1 MFAVIPLSQAL
12 DRYSIDWMQF
22 DWPLDRTSVFGFDG
36 ALDVEIGFGNG
47 AFLADLARHSP
58 ERQFFGIERSLGSLT
73 RLFSRLERD
82 TIQNVRVIQ
91 ADASFAFD
99 HLFGPGDV
107 SRLFLN
113 FPDPWP
119 KERHHSRRLIQ
130 PSFVER
136 VSCRLGEDGE
146 LFIGTDHCD
155 YATWITEVL
164 ESQSA
169 LRSKHDT
176 TFVSEIPGRRPTK
189 YEQKARE
196 AGSKIRFYEWV
207 KNPAPLD
214 AVREEKIE
222 DMPNALL
229 EGEIDVKDLMKDLG
243 SKTWKLKDQGVIV
256 VVKLG
261 HIYREE
267 PSGNLLLEVMV
278 REDAFSQHF
287 GIVAVQRPP
296 NRLLVK
302 LSPIGYPRPTWGVK
316 QAVRLVSERLIERAN
331 LTVVSS
337 TLAEPVVPDGW
348 R

>member
-1 MFAVIPLSQAL
+1 MKIINLISGPRNLSTAL
-12 DRYSIDWMQF
+12 MYS
-22 DWPLDRTSVFGFDG
+22 
-36 ALDVEIGFGNG
+36 
-47 AFLADLARHSP
+47 
-58 ERQFFGIERSLGSLT
+58 
-73 RLFSRLERD
+73 FSRRPDTKVIDEPFYAHYLETTGIKHPARED
-82 TIQNVRVIQ
+82 T
-91 ADASFAFD
+91 
-99 HLFGPGDV
+99 
-107 SRLFLN
+107 LN
-113 FPDPWP
+113 SMSSD
-119 KERHHSRRLIQ
+119 
-130 PSFVER
+130 
-136 VSCRLGEDGE
+136 
-146 LFIGTDHCD
+146 
-155 YATWITEVL
+155 ITEVL

-278 REDAFSQHF
+278 REGAFSQHF

-316 QAVRLVSERLIERAN
+316 QAVRLVSERLLERAN

-337 TLAEPVVPDGW
+337 TLAEPVVPDG
-348 R
+348 